1 MEQYN
6 FTSEEISDLIIGAL
20 EGGINYWCG
29 KVILVKDR
37 FDKIFKGVKPE
48 DQEKVQ
54 YASDLIG
61 LGGELILVNID
72 EPEERWVLTKEE
84 VLEGIKMYCEE
95 NDITEEELM
104 DNYDADSCD
113 QIIQY
118 GLFGEIVFG

>member
-1 MEQYN
+1 MGQYN
-6 FTSEEISDLIIGAL
+6 FTSEEISDLIVGAL

-61 LGGELILVNID
+61 LGGELILVDID

>member
-61 LGGELILVNID
+61 LGGELILVDID

>member
-61 LGGELILVNID
+61 LGGELILVGID

-118 GLFGEIVFG
+118 GLFGKIFFG

>member
-61 LGGELILVNID
+61 LGGELILVGID